1 MAAVGRIS
9 GPEWQRYPDP
19 ATEFEILRLTDPSF
33 ASGLTAPHLRQF
45 QRRFDSLLY
54 WSEREGARQAYL
66 LDLKAGGSKQVTDV
80 AQLDPSSLSLTPD
93 ERAAVYFDADAL
105 CETSLTGNLATRQI
119 YKVSGGARAGIT
131 VAADGSILFGE
142 GESIVRLSRQKSS
155 YSSSSPVHEAAPI
168 DLVLARP
175 RHSQIVYRAGAAV
188 YICELDGGNKR
199 RLDLAPGT
207 TGEILW
213 TPDGRT
219 LLYLHIPD
227 DSHELIALREHAPE
241 DNSDHMI
248 ARTSQFASV
257 SANGDASVF
266 VGASRSR
273 ATAYVLLLLRVARR
287 ELTLCEHRS
296 SEPSKVS
303 PIFSPDSQS
312 VFFVSDRHGKS
323 ALYRVHVERFVEE
336 TNG

>member
-19 ATEFEILRLTDPSF
+19 ATEFEIVRLTDPSF
-33 ASGLTAPHLRQF
+33 ASGLTAPHLKQF
-45 QRRFDSLLY
+45 QRRSDSLLY

-66 LDLKAGGSKQVTDV
+66 LDLRVGDSKQVTDV
-80 AQLDPSSLSLTPD
+80 AQLDPATLSLTSD
-93 ERAAVYFDADAL
+93 ERSAVYFDSAAL
-105 CETSLTGNLATRQI
+105 CETSLAGNLATRQI
-119 YKVSGGARAGIT
+119 YKCSGARAGMT
-131 VAADGSILFGE
+131 VASDGSILFAE
-142 GESIVRLSRQKSS
+142 GDRIVRVSRQKSS
-155 YSSSSPVHEAAPI
+155 YSSTSPVRDTVAI

-175 RHSQIVYRAGAAV
+175 RHPQFAYRASGAV
-188 YICELDGGNKR
+188 FLCDLDGSNR
-199 RLDLAPGT
+199 RKLDLESGH
-207 TGEILW
+207 TGEVLW

-227 DSHELIALREHAPE
+227 DSHELVALREHVPE
-241 DNSDHMI
+241 DNSDRMI
-248 ARTSQFASV
+248 SRTSQFASV

-273 ATAYVLLLLRVARR
+273 ASAYVLLLLRVTRR

-303 PIFSPDSQS
+303 PIFSPDSQT

>member
-1 MAAVGRIS
+1 
-9 GPEWQRYPDP
+9 
-19 ATEFEILRLTDPSF
+19 
-33 ASGLTAPHLRQF
+33 
-45 QRRFDSLLY
+45 
-54 WSEREGARQAYL
+54 
-66 LDLKAGGSKQVTDV
+66 
-80 AQLDPSSLSLTPD
+80 
-93 ERAAVYFDADAL
+93 
-105 CETSLTGNLATRQI
+105 
-119 YKVSGGARAGIT
+119 
-131 VAADGSILFGE
+131 
-142 GESIVRLSRQKSS
+142 
-155 YSSSSPVHEAAPI
+155 
-168 DLVLARP
+168 
-175 RHSQIVYRAGAAV
+175 
-188 YICELDGGNKR
+188 
-199 RLDLAPGT
+199 
-207 TGEILW
+207 
-213 TPDGRT
+213 
-219 LLYLHIPD
+219 
-227 DSHELIALREHAPE
+227 
-241 DNSDHMI
+241 MI

>member
-19 ATEFEILRLTDPSF
+19 ATEFEIVRLTDPSF
-33 ASGLTAPHLRQF
+33 ASGLTAPHLKQF
-45 QRRFDSLLY
+45 QRRFDTLLY

-66 LDLKAGGSKQVTDV
+66 LDLRAGDSKQITDV
-80 AQLDPSSLSLTPD
+80 AQLDPASLSLTAD
-93 ERAAVYFDADAL
+93 ERAAVYFDGSAL
-105 CETSLTGNLATRQI
+105 CETALTGNLASRPI
-119 YKVSGGARAGIT
+119 YRVSGGARTGIT
-131 VAADGSILFGE
+131 VAMDGSILFAE
-142 GESIVRLSRQKSS
+142 GDRIVRVSRQKSS
-155 YSSSSPVHEAAPI
+155 YASASPISESAAVE
-168 DLVLARP
+168 LVLARP
-175 RHSQIVYRAGAAV
+175 KHPQVAYRAGGAV
-188 YICELDGGNKR
+188 YICGLDGSGKR
-199 RLDLAPGT
+199 RLDLEAGN

-227 DSHELIALREHAPE
+227 DPHELIGLREHAPE
-241 DNSDHMI
+241 DNSDRPI

-273 ATAYVLLLLRVARR
+273 ASAYVLLLLRVTRR